1 VRDALQSGATETGA
15 SVIVVDDGIDTGP
28 ILAQSRVPILE
39 GDTESTLHDRI
50 KILERELLS
59 AVVRDIA
66 SRETAIEG
74 N

>member
-1 VRDALQSGATETGA
+1 
-15 SVIVVDDGIDTGP
+15 VIVVDDGIDTGP

-50 KILERELLS
+50 KILERELL
-59 AVVRDIA
+59 AGVVRDIA